1 MRKILKVLKTIFFV
15 FICII
20 FFGTGAVFIYHNY
33 QLRMESKLINNEGE
47 LVNFNNK
54 KINVYNEGSGKD
66 TFVFMSGSGIAAPV
80 YELKGL
86 YSKFSKENKIAVME
100 RAGYGYSDV
109 FYDDRDIDTILEQT
123 REALIRSGNK
133 PPYILV
139 PHSLSGIEAIY
150 WAQKYPSEVKGIIAL
165 DIGLP
170 KQYITHKINVVDSLK
185 IKGMNILTEI
195 GFQRLVPPIT
205 YNPEV
210 IRQSFLT
217 EQEKDVYKALSYKQA
232 FNDDMKQE
240 LLQSYNNSNKSNSLS
255 IPKETPILF
264 IDAIARENKNSKY
277 TKQKNRDYKEFANQ
291 LLIADVKIIEGTHS
305 IYLYAPDEIYKC
317 AMEFINNKVVGN

>member
-1 MRKILKVLKTIFFV
+1 MKKLLKSVKIIFL
-15 FICII
+15 ICISMI

-33 QLRMESKLINNEGE
+33 QLKMESELMNNEGE
-47 LVNFNNK
+47 LVNFDNK
-54 KINVYNEGSGKD
+54 KLNVYNEGSGED
-66 TFVFMSGSGIAAPV
+66 TFVFMAGSGIAAPV

-86 YSKFSKENKIAVME
+86 YSKFSKENKISVIE

-109 FYDDRDIDTILEQT
+109 FQDERDIDTILEQT

-150 WAQKYPSEVKGIIAL
+150 WAQKYPGEVKGIIAL

-170 KQYITHKINVVDSLK
+170 KQYVTHKIGMVDSVK
-185 IKGMNILTEI
+185 IKGMNILTKI
-195 GFQRLVPPIT
+195 GFQRLAPSIT
-205 YNPEV
+205 YNPQV
-210 IRQSFLT
+210 IKQSFLN
-217 EQEKDVYKALSYKQA
+217 EQEKEIYKALTYKRA

-240 LLQSYNNSNKSNSLS
+240 LLQSYNNSKKSNSLS

-264 IDAIARENKNSKY
+264 IDAIARQNKDSKY
-277 TKQKNRDYKEFANQ
+277 TKQKNKDYREFASE
-291 LLIADVKIIEGTHS
+291 LLRADVKIIEGTHS
-305 IYLYAPDEIYKC
+305 IYLYAPDEIYKF
-317 AMEFINNKVVGN
+317 AMNFINNKVVKN

>member
-1 MRKILKVLKTIFFV
+1 MKKILKIVKIIFFV
-15 FICII
+15 CSSII
-20 FFGTGAVFIYHNY
+20 FLGTGAVFIYHNY
-33 QLRMESKLINNEGE
+33 QLRMESKLMNNEGE

-54 KINVYNEGSGKD
+54 KVNVYNEGSGKD
-66 TFVFMSGSGIAAPV
+66 TFVFMAGSGIAAPV

-86 YSKFSKENKIAVME
+86 YSEFSKENKVSVIE

-109 FYDDRDIDTILEQT
+109 FHDDRDIDTILEQT

-170 KQYITHKINVVDSLK
+170 NQYVTHKIDEVDSLI
-185 IKGMNILTEI
+185 IKGMNILTKI
-195 GFQRLVPPIT
+195 GFQRLVPSIT

-210 IRQSFLT
+210 IQQSFLT
-217 EQEKDVYKALSYKQA
+217 EQEKTIYKALSYKQA

-255 IPKETPILF
+255 FPKETPILF

-277 TKQKNRDYKEFANQ
+277 TKQKNRDYEEFASK
-291 LLIADVKIIEGTHS
+291 LLIADVKKIEGTHS
-305 IYLYAPDEIYKC
+305 IYLYAPDEIYKLV
-317 AMEFINNKVVGN
+317 MDFINNKVVKN

>member
-1 MRKILKVLKTIFFV
+1 MKKLLKSVKIIFL
-15 FICII
+15 ICISMI

-33 QLRMESKLINNEGE
+33 QLKMEWELMNNEGE
-47 LVNFNNK
+47 LVNFDNK
-54 KINVYNEGSGKD
+54 KLNVYNEGSGED
-66 TFVFMSGSGIAAPV
+66 TFVFMAGSGIAAPV

-86 YSKFSKENKIAVME
+86 YSKFSKENKISVIE

-109 FYDDRDIDTILEQT
+109 FQDERDIDTILEQT

-150 WAQKYPSEVKGIIAL
+150 WAQKYPGEVKGIIAL

-170 KQYITHKINVVDSLK
+170 KQYVTHKIGMVDSLK
-185 IKGMNILTEI
+185 IKGMNILTKI
-195 GFQRLVPPIT
+195 GFQRLAPSIT
-205 YNPEV
+205 YNPQV
-210 IRQSFLT
+210 IKQSFLN
-217 EQEKDVYKALSYKQA
+217 EQEKEIYKALTYKRA

-240 LLQSYNNSNKSNSLS
+240 LLQSYNNSKKSNSLS

-264 IDAIARENKNSKY
+264 IDAIARQNKDSKY
-277 TKQKNRDYKEFANQ
+277 TKQKNKDYREFASE
-291 LLIADVKIIEGTHS
+291 LLRADVKIIEGTHS
-305 IYLYAPDEIYKC
+305 IYLYAPDEIYKF
-317 AMEFINNKVVGN
+317 AMNFINNKVVKN